1 MISSTLLLF
10 NAEEK
15 ELTTALK
22 RRLDKIQKEMED
34 KENKLL
40 NEKRKDMERDVEK
53 RMKEEM
59 HDIQEKSRQARELT
73 KKKLIKEQDKT
84 LETLKTKG
92 RNNLK

>member
-1 MISSTLLLF
+1 MSES
-10 NAEEK
+10 EEK

-22 RRLDKIQKEMED
+22 RCLDKIQKEMED

-59 HDIQEKSRQARELT
+59 YDIQEKSRRARELT
-73 KKKLIKEQDKT
+73 EKKLIKEQDKT

-92 RNNLK
+92 RNDLK